1 MKRILSL
8 IISILIL
15 LSSFA
20 SVIGIGVL
28 AAEDDIM
35 TADDMTQALINSTA
49 YTQNGDVLN
58 GNDSKAGKYAKFTNE
73 QDFILNFD
81 VKFDTVTTSN
91 GTLQL
96 RLRWK
101 DGTGHSI
108 GYRVYFTKTKL
119 TLEKFN
125 DDNWK
130 STVLKSAEHDFTQNT
145 SVRLVANGTNIWV
158 ALNGVKK
165 FEITDAVN
173 VDGGSLAFY
182 GVAGSAVSEISVKS
196 LKKYSETAANDGLIL
211 DPVKPTGDIKT
222 AAEITQSLIDRSVYK
237 QNGDVL
243 NDFGAAN
250 KFSDLTTEQ
259 NFIFNFTVKLDSA
272 SSGSLQV
279 RLRAKDASNHSV
291 GYRVNIGKSKI
302 TLEKFNDNNWQS
314 TVLKS
319 AEYNFTDT
327 VKVRIVANEGNIWIA
342 LNGVKVIEITDAI
355 TVENGYLKFYS
366 VGGNGNNEV
375 VINSLKYYSETDAN
389 DGLILEPIIP
399 TGDIKTVNEIHT
411 ALINSGAYAQ
421 NGEILNNTDAEH
433 KNATLTTEQNFI
445 FDFNVKL
452 DTAME
457 SGNNLQVRMRT
468 KDATGHS
475 EGYRVHI
482 YKNKLS
488 FHKFN
493 DNNWQ
498 STEIGMI
505 PYDFT
510 KTVAVR
516 LVANGSNIW
525 IALDGVKLFEI
536 TDAVTVENGVLSFYG
551 ITGTLLTGE
560 VKAVAL
566 KYYDETT
573 ANDGITA
580 GGGSGDGD
588 SSSTITGDIK
598 SADEIITALVNNG
611 IYTKNGSLLNDK
623 AADNKFSDLT
633 AEQNFIFDFSVKLD
647 SESAGVLQVRLRAK
661 DATNHSVGYRV
672 NISKSKIT
680 LEKFNDD
687 NWKSTVLK
695 SADYDFTNTVKVR
708 IVANGSNIWIAL
720 DDIKLIEITDAVTV
734 ENGLLKFYSIGGNGK
749 NEVGIISLKY
759 FDKQTAEKGITL
771 PEETDVVVSTPV
783 LYNKLAGS
791 GWKKQDGGLASAD
804 PVNYGTY
811 LAEINDFVLDFDI
824 RIAPSELG
832 ELQVRIRHDY
842 ISGLCN
848 LGYRIGITNNKLTV
862 AKYNDDNY
870 NFTTIKSQDVDFSS
884 GKHIRI
890 TANGSQI
897 KVLLN
902 NDIFIQID
910 NAYNKK
916 NKILFQSTF
925 KADNA
930 FIKNLTLVKYSD
942 EAANAKVEVVEEKIE
957 YNSAE
962 MKSLSDIL
970 KIFEKIGWK
979 CTETSAIST
988 DASSAKGVNIGGMK
1002 NFILDYTVKFDKD
1015 EAGSAMMKFRHYYN
1029 KANYGYILNFS
1040 ARRITFTRYKEQNNG
1055 SQDNLGMAKVDLT
1068 DGAKVRVVAYEGLV
1082 WIAVNG
1088 EKIFEITDAKLY
1100 SGQIQFLHECSAGG
1114 ITFGDFSLK
1123 SYEEEA
1129 SYEGMTSRSLK
1140 DLGPKIYKDFDIR
1153 SQAEAQKAFYGKM
1166 DYIYKDGR
1174 HALGFSSEGKN
1185 KELHIANDIKNFVME
1200 FELNLDEAANT
1211 NKFIIN
1217 IRKNNFSNGD
1227 GTGYSTG
1234 YQLCI
1239 GQKNITLA
1247 AYTGKSYRIGD
1258 VFNKVAAK
1266 VSGWTPVK
1274 VVVVDDRLCVFV
1286 NGQLVMKQEGLE
1298 YTNMGFISIQNNLS
1312 SLKQIYIA
1320 NVSLTDYYEG
1330 AIPDD
1335 SKLVNLNSQVQGDDK
1350 AVLRPVKIPAF
1361 KGKSD
1366 TADNQKGNLNTTVI
1380 IVIAVCAILVIIGA
1394 AVTVTLIILK
1404 RRKKSNK
1411 I

>member
-1 MKRILSL
+1 MKKILSL

-108 GYRVYFTKTKL
+108 GYRVYVTKTKL

-145 SVRLVANGTNIWV
+145 AVRLVANGTNIWV

-182 GVAGSAVSEISVKS
+182 GVAGSAVSEISLKS
-196 LKKYSETAANDGLIL
+196 LKKYSETA
-211 DPVKPTGDIKT
+211 
-222 AAEITQSLIDRSVYK
+222 
-237 QNGDVL
+237 
-243 NDFGAAN
+243 
-250 KFSDLTTEQ
+250 
-259 NFIFNFTVKLDSA
+259 
-272 SSGSLQV
+272 
-279 RLRAKDASNHSV
+279 
-291 GYRVNIGKSKI
+291 
-302 TLEKFNDNNWQS
+302 
-314 TVLKS
+314 
-319 AEYNFTDT
+319 
-327 VKVRIVANEGNIWIA
+327 
-342 LNGVKVIEITDAI
+342 
-355 TVENGYLKFYS
+355 
-366 VGGNGNNEV
+366 
-375 VINSLKYYSETDAN
+375 AN

-457 SGNNLQVRMRT
+457 SGNNLQVRMRA

-573 ANDGITA
+573 ANDGITL
-580 GGGSGDGD
+580 GGSGDGGSGDGD
-588 SSSTITGDIK
+588 SGSTLTGDIK

-633 AEQNFIFDFSVKLD
+633 AEQNFIFDFTVKLD

-720 DDIKLIEITDAVTV
+720 DDVKLIEITDAVTV
-734 ENGLLKFYSIGGNGK
+734 EKGLLKFYSIGGNGK

-759 FDKQTAEKGITL
+759 FDKETAEKDISL
-771 PEETDVVVSTPV
+771 PEKTDVVVSTAV

-791 GWKKQDGGLASAD
+791 GWKKQDGGLVSAD

-890 TANGSQI
+890 AANGSQI

-902 NDIFIQID
+902 NDLFVQID
-910 NAYNKK
+910 NAYNDK

-942 EAANAKVEVVEEKIE
+942 EAANAKVDVVEEKIE

-1002 NFILDYTVKFDKD
+1002 NFILDYTVKFDKN

-1100 SGQIQFLHECSAGG
+1100 NGQIQFLHECSAGG

-1129 SYEGMTSRSLK
+1129 SYERMTSRSLK

-1211 NKFIIN
+1211 SKFIIN
-1217 IRKNNFSNGD
+1217 IRKNNISNGN

-1239 GQKNITLA
+1239 GQKSITLA

-1266 VSGWTPVK
+1266 VSGWTPIK
-1274 VVVVDDRLCVFV
+1274 VVVVDDQLCVFV

-1298 YTNMGFISIQNNLS
+1298 YTDMGFISIQNNLS

-1330 AIPDD
+1330 AIPND
-1335 SKLVNLNSQVQGDDK
+1335 SELVNLNSQVQGDDK
-1350 AVLRPVKIPAF
+1350 VVLRPVKIPAF
-1361 KGKSD
+1361 KSKSD
-1366 TADNQKGNLNTTVI
+1366 TTDNQNGNMNTTVI
-1380 IVIAVCAILVIIGA
+1380 IVIAVCAILVIGG
-1394 AVTVTLIILK
+1394 AVTVTLVILK
-1404 RRKKSNK
+1404 RKKFYKN
-1411 I
+1411 